1 MELFGFEIVKKKED
15 EAKQQPDRLQT
26 FAPEIK
32 DDGAVVVAEG
42 GVFGTYLDLEGS
54 ARTESDLVAKYR
66 EMSLQPEI
74 ELAVDNIVNDF
85 VSYDSDQKLVDIV
98 LDDLQY
104 GTKVKDKIREEFE
117 NILEMFDFN
126 NTGYDIVKRWYIDGR
141 LYYHMI
147 IDEQNP
153 RQGIQEIRYIDP
165 RKIRKIREV
174 KRVRKTGKV
183 STAGQQVHTL
193 ETKQEYF
200 MYSERGFNAGTK
212 AGVSTTSYQ
221 PSAAG
226 STGIRISTDSIIHL
240 TSGLMDASNQMV
252 LSYLHKAIKPLNQLR
267 TLEDATV
274 IYRISRAPE
283 RRIFYIDVG
292 NLPKIKAEQY
302 LRDMMVRHKNRLV
315 YDATTGDIRD
325 DRKFMTMLEDFWLP
339 RREGGKGTE
348 ITTLPGGENLGEMDD
363 VLYFQKR
370 LYKSLGIPV
379 SRLESEGGFNLGRAA
394 EITRDELTFN
404 KFIDR
409 LRLRFSNLFKEALKK
424 QLILKGVISES
435 ESREIFS
442 KIRFDFMRDS
452 YFTELKEAELL
463 TNRITLLTLM
473 DPYIGKYYSHEYI
486 RAKVLHQSEEEM
498 QQIDKELE
506 KEHKADLDLQNT
518 QIDAGLDP
526 SGGFGGGGG
535 GADDEGGPPQPPAG
549 PPKPAQQ
556 PKPAQPAPKNQQV
569 PSK

>member
-1 MELFGFEIVKKKED
+1 MAQLFGFEIVKKKE
-15 EAKQQPDRLQT
+15 EIEKAQPDRLQT

-54 ARTESDLVAKYR
+54 ARSEADLVAKYR
-66 EMSLQPEI
+66 EMSLQPEVESAI
-74 ELAVDNIVNDF
+74 DDIVNEF

-98 LDDLQY
+98 LDDLEY
-104 GTKVKDKIREEFE
+104 SEKVKNKIREEFK
-117 NILEMFDFN
+117 NIVQLLDFN
-126 NTGYDIVKRWYIDGR
+126 NNGYDIIRRWYIDGR
-141 LYYHMI
+141 LYFHI
-147 IDEQNP
+147 VIDTDQP
-153 RQGIQEIRYIDP
+153 RQGIQELRYIDP

-174 KRVRKTGKV
+174 KRARRNAQAAI
-183 STAGQQVHTL
+183 AGQPVTTL

-200 MYSERGFNAGTK
+200 MYSERGFNAGVK
-212 AGVSTTSYQ
+212 AGVSSTSYQ

-226 STGIRISTDSIIHL
+226 SATGIRIATDSIIHV

-348 ITTLPGGENLGEMDD
+348 ITTLPGGQNLGEMDD

-370 LYKSLGIPV
+370 LYKSLGVPV
-379 SRLESEGGFNLGRAA
+379 SRIENEGGFNLGRAA
-394 EITRDELTFN
+394 EISRDELKFG

-409 LRLRFSNLFKEALKK
+409 MRMRFAILFKEALKK
-424 QLILKGVISES
+424 QLILKGIISEG
-435 ESREIFS
+435 ESSEIFS

-452 YFTELKEAELL
+452 FFTELKESEML
-463 TNRITLLTLM
+463 TSRLAILQQM
-473 DPYIGKYYSHEYI
+473 DPYIGKFFSNQYI
-486 RAKVLHQSEEEM
+486 RTKVLRHSEDEIKE
-498 QQIDKELE
+498 IDKEI
-506 KEHKADLDLQNT
+506 ADEAAADIKLQ
-518 QIDAGLDP
+518 DALNGAGIQQNNGMMPAGQEDNDP
-526 SGGFGGGGG
+526 
-535 GADDEGGPPQPPAG
+535 APPQ
-549 PPKPAQQ
+549 
-556 PKPAQPAPKNQQV
+556 
-569 PSK
+569 

>member
-1 MELFGFEIVKKKED
+1 MAQLFGFEIVRKKEA
-15 EAKQQPDRLQT
+15 EEKAQPDRLVT

-66 EMSLQPEI
+66 EMSLQPEVESAI
-74 ELAVDNIVNDF
+74 DDIVNEF
-85 VSYDSDQKLVDIV
+85 VSYDSDYKLVDIN
-98 LDDLQY
+98 LDDLEF
-104 GTKVKDKIREEFE
+104 GNKVKDKIREEFK
-117 NILEMFDFN
+117 NIVQLLDFN
-126 NTGYDIVKRWYIDGR
+126 NSGYEIVRRWYIDGR
-141 LYYHMI
+141 LYYHAI
-147 IDEQNP
+147 IDVQNP
-153 RQGIQEIRYIDP
+153 REGIQEIRYIDP
-165 RKIRKIREV
+165 RKIRKIREI
-174 KRVRKTGKV
+174 KRVRRNSQA
-183 STAGQQVHTL
+183 STAGQQVHTT
-193 ETKQEYF
+193 ETKQEYY
-200 MYSERGFNAGTK
+200 MYSERGFSGGTR

-221 PSAAG
+221 PAAAG
-226 STGIRISTDSIIHL
+226 STGIRIATDSIIHV

-348 ITTLPGGENLGEMDD
+348 ITTLPGGQNLGEIED
-363 VLYFQKR
+363 VLYFQKKM
-370 LYKSLGIPV
+370 YKSLGVPV

-394 EITRDELTFN
+394 EITRDELKFG

-409 LRLRFSNLFKEALKK
+409 MRLRFANLFKEALKK
-424 QLILKGVISES
+424 QLILKGVISEE
-435 ESREIFS
+435 ESNEIFS
-442 KIRFDFMRDS
+442 NIRFDFMRDG
-452 YFTELKEAELL
+452 YFTELKEAEIL
-463 TNRITLLTLM
+463 TNRLALAQSM
-473 DPYIGKYYSHEYI
+473 EQYVGKYYSHQYM
-486 RAKVLHQSEEEM
+486 RTKVLHQSEEEM
-498 QQIDKELE
+498 DQIDKEMGE
-506 KEHKADLDLQNT
+506 EHQANIKLQ
-518 QIDAGLDP
+518 QALIDAGQDP
-526 SGGFGGGGG
+526 NAPP
-535 GADDEGGPPQPPAG
+535 GADQQGEQEPPPE
-549 PPKPAQQ
+549 QQ
-556 PKPAQPAPKNQQV
+556 Q
-569 PSK
+569 

>member
-1 MELFGFEIVKKKED
+1 MAQLFGFEIVRKKEA
-15 EAKQQPDRLQT
+15 EEKAQPDRLVT

-66 EMSLQPEI
+66 EMSLQPEVESAI
-74 ELAVDNIVNDF
+74 DDIVNEF
-85 VSYDSDQKLVDIV
+85 VSYDSDYKLVDIN
-98 LDDLQY
+98 LDDLEF
-104 GTKVKDKIREEFE
+104 GNKVKDKIREEFKT
-117 NILEMFDFN
+117 IVQLLDFN
-126 NTGYDIVKRWYIDGR
+126 NSGYEIVRRWYIDGR
-141 LYYHMI
+141 LYYHAI
-147 IDEQNP
+147 IDVQNP
-153 RQGIQEIRYIDP
+153 REGIQEIRYIDP
-165 RKIRKIREV
+165 RKIRKIREI
-174 KRVRKTGKV
+174 KRVRRNSQA
-183 STAGQQVHTL
+183 STAGQQVHTT
-193 ETKQEYF
+193 ETKQEYY
-200 MYSERGFNAGTK
+200 MYSERGFSGGTR

-221 PSAAG
+221 PAAAG
-226 STGIRISTDSIIHL
+226 STGIRIATDSIIHV

-348 ITTLPGGENLGEMDD
+348 ITTLPGGQNLGEIED
-363 VLYFQKR
+363 VLYFQKKM
-370 LYKSLGIPV
+370 YKSLGVPV

-394 EITRDELTFN
+394 EITRDELKFG

-409 LRLRFSNLFKEALKK
+409 MRLRFANLFKEALKK
-424 QLILKGVISES
+424 QLILKGVISEE
-435 ESREIFS
+435 ESNDIFS
-442 KIRFDFMRDS
+442 NIRFDFMRDG
-452 YFTELKEAELL
+452 YFTELKEAEIL
-463 TNRITLLTLM
+463 TNRLGLAQQM
-473 DPYIGKYYSHEYI
+473 EPYIGKYYSHQYM
-486 RAKVLHQSEEEM
+486 RTKVLHQSEEEM
-498 QQIDKELE
+498 DQIDKEMGE
-506 KEHKADLDLQNT
+506 EHQANIKLQ
-518 QIDAGLDP
+518 QALIDAGQDP
-526 SGGFGGGGG
+526 NAPP
-535 GADDEGGPPQPPAG
+535 GAGQQGDQEPPPE
-549 PPKPAQQ
+549 QQ
-556 PKPAQPAPKNQQV
+556 
-569 PSK
+569 

>member
-1 MELFGFEIVKKKED
+1 MAQLFGFEIVRKKEA
-15 EAKQQPDRLQT
+15 EEKAQPDRLVT

-66 EMSLQPEI
+66 EMSLQPEVESAI
-74 ELAVDNIVNDF
+74 DDIVNEF
-85 VSYDSDQKLVDIV
+85 VSYDSDYKLVDIN
-98 LDDLQY
+98 LDDLEF
-104 GTKVKDKIREEFE
+104 GNKVKDKIREEFKT
-117 NILEMFDFN
+117 IVQLLDFN
-126 NTGYDIVKRWYIDGR
+126 NIGYEIVRRWYIDGR
-141 LYYHMI
+141 LYYHAI
-147 IDEQNP
+147 IDVQNP
-153 RQGIQEIRYIDP
+153 REGIQEIRYIDP
-165 RKIRKIREV
+165 RKIRKIREI
-174 KRVRKTGKV
+174 KRVRRNSQA
-183 STAGQQVHTL
+183 STAGQQVHTT
-193 ETKQEYF
+193 ETKQEYY
-200 MYSERGFNAGTK
+200 MYSERGFSGGTR

-221 PSAAG
+221 PAAAG
-226 STGIRISTDSIIHL
+226 STGIRIATDSIIHV

-348 ITTLPGGENLGEMDD
+348 ITTLPGGQNLGEIDD
-363 VLYFQKR
+363 VLYFQKKM
-370 LYKSLGIPV
+370 YKSLGVPV

-394 EITRDELTFN
+394 EITRDELKFG

-409 LRLRFSNLFKEALKK
+409 MRLRFANLFKEALKK
-424 QLILKGVISES
+424 QLILKGVISEE
-435 ESREIFS
+435 ESNDIFS
-442 KIRFDFMRDS
+442 NIRFDFMRDG
-452 YFTELKEAELL
+452 YFTELKEAEIL
-463 TNRITLLTLM
+463 TNRLGLAQQM
-473 DPYIGKYYSHEYI
+473 EPYVGKYYSHQYM
-486 RAKVLHQSEEEM
+486 RTKVLHQSEEEIE
-498 QQIDKELE
+498 QIDKELLD
-506 KEHKADLDLQNT
+506 EHEADMKLQQAQN
-518 QIDAGLDP
+518 DAGMNPDP
-526 SGGFGGGGG
+526 M
-535 GADDEGGPPQPPAG
+535 AG
-549 PPKPAQQ
+549 QQ
-556 PKPAQPAPKNQQV
+556 NQAEEPAPQQ
-569 PSK
+569 

>member
-1 MELFGFEIVKKKED
+1 MAQLFGFEIVRKKEA
-15 EAKQQPDRLQT
+15 EEKAQPDRLVT

-66 EMSLQPEI
+66 EMSLQPEVESAI
-74 ELAVDNIVNDF
+74 DDIVNEF
-85 VSYDSDQKLVDIV
+85 VSYDSDYKLVDIN
-98 LDDLQY
+98 LDDLEY
-104 GTKVKDKIREEFE
+104 GNKVKDKIREEFKS
-117 NILEMFDFN
+117 IVQLLDFN
-126 NTGYDIVKRWYIDGR
+126 NMGYDIVRRWYIDGR
-141 LYYHMI
+141 LYYHAI
-147 IDEQNP
+147 IDVENP
-153 RQGIQEIRYIDP
+153 REGIQEIRYIDP
-165 RKIRKIREV
+165 RKIRKIREI
-174 KRVRKTGKV
+174 KRVRRNSQA
-183 STAGQQVHTL
+183 STAGQQVHTT
-193 ETKQEYF
+193 ETKQEYY
-200 MYSERGFNAGTK
+200 MYSERGFSGGTR

-221 PSAAG
+221 PAAAG
-226 STGIRISTDSIIHL
+226 STGIRIATDSIIHV

-348 ITTLPGGENLGEMDD
+348 ITTLPGGQNLGEIDD
-363 VLYFQKR
+363 VLYFQKKM
-370 LYKSLGIPV
+370 YKSLGVPV

-394 EITRDELTFN
+394 EITRDELKFG

-409 LRLRFSNLFKEALKK
+409 MRLRFSNLFKEALKK
-424 QLILKGVISES
+424 QLILKGVISEE
-435 ESREIFS
+435 ESNDIFS
-442 KIRFDFMRDS
+442 NIRFDFMRDG
-452 YFTELKEAELL
+452 YFTELKEAEIL
-463 TNRITLLTLM
+463 TNRLGLAQQM
-473 DPYIGKYYSHEYI
+473 EPYIGKYYSHQYM

-498 QQIDKELE
+498 DQIDKEMGE
-506 KEHKADLDLQNT
+506 EHQANIKLQ
-518 QIDAGLDP
+518 QALIDAGQDP
-526 SGGFGGGGG
+526 NAPP
-535 GADDEGGPPQPPAG
+535 GAGQQGEQEPPPE
-549 PPKPAQQ
+549 QQ
-556 PKPAQPAPKNQQV
+556 Q
-569 PSK
+569 

>member
-1 MELFGFEIVKKKED
+1 MAQLFGFEIVRKKEA
-15 EAKQQPDRLQT
+15 EEKAQPDRLVT

-66 EMSLQPEI
+66 EMSLQPEVESAI
-74 ELAVDNIVNDF
+74 DDIVNEF
-85 VSYDSDQKLVDIV
+85 VSYDSDYKLVDIN
-98 LDDLQY
+98 LDDLEF
-104 GTKVKDKIREEFE
+104 GNKVKDKIREEFK
-117 NILEMFDFN
+117 NIVQLLDFN
-126 NTGYDIVKRWYIDGR
+126 NSGYEIVRRWYIDGR
-141 LYYHMI
+141 LYYHAI
-147 IDEQNP
+147 IDVQNP
-153 RQGIQEIRYIDP
+153 REGIQEIRYIDP
-165 RKIRKIREV
+165 RKIRKIREI
-174 KRVRKTGKV
+174 KRVRRNSQA
-183 STAGQQVHTL
+183 STAGQQVHTT
-193 ETKQEYF
+193 ETKQEYY
-200 MYSERGFNAGTK
+200 MYSERGFSGGTR

-221 PSAAG
+221 PAAAG
-226 STGIRISTDSIIHL
+226 STGIRIATDSIIHV

-348 ITTLPGGENLGEMDD
+348 ITTLPGGQNLGEIDD
-363 VLYFQKR
+363 VLYFQKKM
-370 LYKSLGIPV
+370 YKSLGVPV

-394 EITRDELTFN
+394 EITRDELKFG

-409 LRLRFSNLFKEALKK
+409 MRMRFSNLFKEALKK
-424 QLILKGVISES
+424 QLILKGVISEE
-435 ESREIFS
+435 ESNEIFS
-442 KIRFDFMRDS
+442 NIRFDFMRDG
-452 YFTELKEAELL
+452 YFTELKEAEIL
-463 TNRITLLTLM
+463 TNRLALAQSM
-473 DPYIGKYYSHEYI
+473 EQYVGKYYSHQYM
-486 RAKVLHQSEEEM
+486 RTKVLHQSEEEM
-498 QQIDKELE
+498 DQIDKEMGE
-506 KEHKADLDLQNT
+506 EHQANIKLQ
-518 QIDAGLDP
+518 QALIDAGQDP
-526 SGGFGGGGG
+526 NAPP
-535 GADDEGGPPQPPAG
+535 GAGQQGDQEPPPE
-549 PPKPAQQ
+549 QQ
-556 PKPAQPAPKNQQV
+556 
-569 PSK
+569 

>member
-1 MELFGFEIVKKKED
+1 MAQLFGFEITRKKEA
-15 EAKQQPDRLQT
+15 EEKAQPDRLVT

-66 EMSLQPEI
+66 EMSLQPEVESAI
-74 ELAVDNIVNDF
+74 DDIVNEF

-98 LDDLQY
+98 LDDLEY
-104 GTKVKDKIREEFE
+104 GDKVKNKIRDEFN
-117 NILEMFDFN
+117 NIVQLLDFN
-126 NTGYDIVKRWYIDGR
+126 NTGYELVRRWYIDGR
-141 LYYHMI
+141 MYYHAI
-147 IDEQNP
+147 IDIKNP
-153 RQGIQEIRYIDP
+153 REGIQELRYIDP

-174 KRVRKTGKV
+174 KRVRRNAQA
-183 STAGQQVHTL
+183 STAGQQVHTT

-200 MYSERGFNAGTK
+200 MYSERGFSGGTR

-226 STGIRISTDSIIHL
+226 STGIRIATDSIIHV

-348 ITTLPGGENLGEMDD
+348 ITTLPGGQNLGEIED
-363 VLYFQKR
+363 VLYFQKKM
-370 LYKSLGIPV
+370 YKSLGVPV

-394 EITRDELTFN
+394 EITRDELKFS

-409 LRLRFSNLFKEALKK
+409 MRLRFSNLFKEALKK
-424 QLILKGVISES
+424 QLILKGIISEE
-435 ESREIFS
+435 ESAEIFS

-452 YFTELKEAELL
+452 YFTELKEAEMLTGRLALL
-463 TNRITLLTLM
+463 QQM
-473 DPYIGKYYSHEYI
+473 DPYVGKYFSNEFV
-486 RAKVLHQSEEEM
+486 RTKVLRQSEEEM
-498 QQIDKELE
+498 KQIDKEIAD
-506 KEHKADLDLQNT
+506 EHEADLNVQKT
-518 QIDAGLDP
+518 MADAGISANVP
-526 SGGFGGGGG
+526 PPPGMQ
-535 GADDEGGPPQPPAG
+535 DEEPQ
-549 PPKPAQQ
+549 
-556 PKPAQPAPKNQQV
+556 
-569 PSK
+569 

>member
-1 MELFGFEIVKKKED
+1 MAQLFGFEIVRKKEA
-15 EAKQQPDRLQT
+15 EEKAQPDRLVT

-66 EMSLQPEI
+66 EMSLQPEVESAI
-74 ELAVDNIVNDF
+74 DDIVNEF
-85 VSYDSDQKLVDIV
+85 VSYDSDYKLVDIN
-98 LDDLQY
+98 LDDLEF
-104 GTKVKDKIREEFE
+104 GNKVKDKIREEFK
-117 NILEMFDFN
+117 NIVQLLDFN
-126 NTGYDIVKRWYIDGR
+126 NMGYDIVRRWYIDGR
-141 LYYHMI
+141 LYYHAI
-147 IDEQNP
+147 IDVQNP
-153 RQGIQEIRYIDP
+153 REGIQEIRYIDP

-174 KRVRKTGKV
+174 KRVRRNSQA
-183 STAGQQVHTL
+183 STAGQQVHTT
-193 ETKQEYF
+193 ETKQEYY
-200 MYSERGFNAGTK
+200 MYSERGFSGGTR

-221 PSAAG
+221 PAAAG
-226 STGIRISTDSIIHL
+226 STGIRIATDSIIHV

-348 ITTLPGGENLGEMDD
+348 ITTLPGGQNLGEIED
-363 VLYFQKR
+363 VLYFQKKM
-370 LYKSLGIPV
+370 YKSLGVPV

-394 EITRDELTFN
+394 EITRDELKFG

-409 LRLRFSNLFKEALKK
+409 MRMRFSNLFKEALKK
-424 QLILKGVISES
+424 QLILKGVISEE
-435 ESREIFS
+435 ESNDIFS
-442 KIRFDFMRDS
+442 NIRFDFMRDG
-452 YFTELKEAELL
+452 YFTELKEAEIL
-463 TNRITLLTLM
+463 TNRLGLAQQM
-473 DPYIGKYYSHEYI
+473 EPYIGKYYSHQYM
-486 RAKVLHQSEEEM
+486 RTKVLHQSEEEM
-498 QQIDKELE
+498 DQIDKEMGE
-506 KEHKADLDLQNT
+506 EHQANINLQ
-518 QIDAGLDP
+518 QALIDAGQDP
-526 SGGFGGGGG
+526 NAPPGGEEDPQQAGQ
-535 GADDEGGPPQPPAG
+535 PPQ
-549 PPKPAQQ
+549 Q
-556 PKPAQPAPKNQQV
+556 
-569 PSK
+569 

>member
-1 MELFGFEIVKKKED
+1 MAQLFGFEIVRKKEA
-15 EAKQQPDRLQT
+15 EEKAQPDRLVT

-66 EMSLQPEI
+66 EMSLQPEVESAI
-74 ELAVDNIVNDF
+74 DDIVNEF
-85 VSYDSDQKLVDIV
+85 VSYDSDYKLVDIN
-98 LDDLQY
+98 LDDLEF
-104 GTKVKDKIREEFE
+104 GNKVKDKIREEFKT
-117 NILEMFDFN
+117 IVQLLDFN
-126 NTGYDIVKRWYIDGR
+126 SMGYDIVRRWYIDGR
-141 LYYHMI
+141 LYYHAI
-147 IDEQNP
+147 IDVQNP
-153 RQGIQEIRYIDP
+153 REGIQEIRYIDP

-174 KRVRKTGKV
+174 KRVRRNSQA
-183 STAGQQVHTL
+183 STAGQQVHTT
-193 ETKQEYF
+193 ETKQEYY
-200 MYSERGFNAGTK
+200 MYSERGFGGGTR

-226 STGIRISTDSIIHL
+226 STGIRIATDSIIHV

-348 ITTLPGGENLGEMDD
+348 ITTLPGGQNLGEIED
-363 VLYFQKR
+363 VVYFQKKM
-370 LYKSLGIPV
+370 YKSLGVPI

-394 EITRDELTFN
+394 EITRDELKFG

-409 LRLRFSNLFKEALKK
+409 MRLRFANLFKEALKK
-424 QLILKGVISES
+424 QLILKGVISEE
-435 ESREIFS
+435 ESNDLFS
-442 KIRFDFMRDS
+442 KIRFDFMRDG
-452 YFTELKEAELL
+452 YFTELKEAEIL
-463 TNRITLLTLM
+463 TNRLGLAQQM
-473 DPYIGKYYSHEYI
+473 EPYIGKYYSHQYM
-486 RAKVLHQSEEEM
+486 RTKVFHQTEEEIE
-498 QQIDKELE
+498 QIDKELLD
-506 KEHKADLDLQNT
+506 EHEADMKLQQAQN
-518 QIDAGLDP
+518 DAGMNADP
-526 SGGFGGGGG
+526 MAAGQQDQG
-535 GADDEGGPPQPPAG
+535 EPPPE
-549 PPKPAQQ
+549 QQ
-556 PKPAQPAPKNQQV
+556 Q
-569 PSK
+569 

>member
-1 MELFGFEIVKKKED
+1 MAQLFGFEIVRKKEA
-15 EAKQQPDRLQT
+15 EEKAQPDRLVT

-66 EMSLQPEI
+66 EMSLQPEVESAI
-74 ELAVDNIVNDF
+74 DDIVNEF
-85 VSYDSDQKLVDIV
+85 VSYDSDYKLVDIN
-98 LDDLQY
+98 LDDLEF
-104 GTKVKDKIREEFE
+104 GNKVKDKIREEFK
-117 NILEMFDFN
+117 NIVQLLDFN
-126 NTGYDIVKRWYIDGR
+126 NSGYEIVRRWYIDGR
-141 LYYHMI
+141 LYYHAI
-147 IDEQNP
+147 IDVQNP
-153 RQGIQEIRYIDP
+153 REGIQEIRYIDP
-165 RKIRKIREV
+165 RKIRKIREI
-174 KRVRKTGKV
+174 KRVRRNSQA
-183 STAGQQVHTL
+183 STAGQQVHTT
-193 ETKQEYF
+193 ETKQEYY
-200 MYSERGFNAGTK
+200 MYSERGFSGGTR

-221 PSAAG
+221 PAAAG
-226 STGIRISTDSIIHL
+226 STGIRIATDSIIHV

-348 ITTLPGGENLGEMDD
+348 ITTLPGGQNLGEIDD
-363 VLYFQKR
+363 VLYFQKKM
-370 LYKSLGIPV
+370 YKSLGVPV

-394 EITRDELTFN
+394 EITRDELKFG

-409 LRLRFSNLFKEALKK
+409 MRLRFANLFKEALKK
-424 QLILKGVISES
+424 QLILKGVISEE
-435 ESREIFS
+435 ESNDIFS
-442 KIRFDFMRDS
+442 NIRFDFMRDG
-452 YFTELKEAELL
+452 YFTELKEAEIL
-463 TNRITLLTLM
+463 TNRLGLAQQM
-473 DPYIGKYYSHEYI
+473 EPYVGKYYSHQYM
-486 RAKVLHQSEEEM
+486 RTKVLHQSEEEM
-498 QQIDKELE
+498 DQIDKEMGE
-506 KEHKADLDLQNT
+506 EHQANIKLQ
-518 QIDAGLDP
+518 QALIDAGQDP
-526 SGGFGGGGG
+526 NAPP
-535 GADDEGGPPQPPAG
+535 GAGQQGDQEPPPE
-549 PPKPAQQ
+549 QQ
-556 PKPAQPAPKNQQV
+556 
-569 PSK
+569 

>member
-1 MELFGFEIVKKKED
+1 MAELFGFEIVRKKEA
-15 EAKQQPDRLQT
+15 EEKAQPDRLVT

-66 EMSLQPEI
+66 EMSLQPEVESAI
-74 ELAVDNIVNDF
+74 DDIVNEF
-85 VSYDSDQKLVDIV
+85 VSYDSEQKLVDIV
-98 LDDLQY
+98 LDDLEF
-104 GTKVKDKIREEFE
+104 GNKVKDKIRDEF
-117 NILEMFDFN
+117 NTILQMLDFN
-126 NTGYDIVKRWYIDGR
+126 TSGYEIIRRWYVDGR
-141 LYYHMI
+141 LYYHTI
-147 IDEQNP
+147 IDIQNP
-153 RQGIQEIRYIDP
+153 REGIQEIRYIDP
-165 RKIRKIREV
+165 RKIRKIREI
-174 KRVRKTGKV
+174 KRVRRNSQA
-183 STAGQQVHTL
+183 STAGQQVHTT

-200 MYSERGFNAGTK
+200 MYSERGFSGGTRS
-212 AGVSTTSYQ
+212 GVSTTSYQ
-221 PSAAG
+221 PAAAG
-226 STGIRISTDSIIHL
+226 STGIRIATDSIIHV

-348 ITTLPGGENLGEMDD
+348 ITTLPGGQNLGEIED
-363 VLYFQKR
+363 VVYFQKKM
-370 LYKSLGIPV
+370 YKSLGVPI

-394 EITRDELTFN
+394 EITRDELKFG

-409 LRLRFSNLFKEALKK
+409 MRLRFSNLFKEALKK
-424 QLILKGVISES
+424 QLILKGIISEE
-435 ESREIFS
+435 ESVEIFS

-452 YFTELKEAELL
+452 YFTELKEAEVL
-463 TNRITLLTLM
+463 TNRLTLAQQM
-473 DPYIGKYYSHEYI
+473 EPYIGKYFSHQYM
-486 RAKVLHQSEEEM
+486 RTKVLHQSEEEIE
-498 QQIDKELE
+498 QIDKELLDE
-506 KEHKADLDLQNT
+506 QEADMKLQ
-518 QIDAGLDP
+518 QAQADAGMNP
-526 SGGFGGGGG
+526 NPM
-535 GADDEGGPPQPPAG
+535 APQDQG
-549 PPKPAQQ
+549 EE
-556 PKPAQPAPKNQQV
+556 PAPQQ
-569 PSK
+569 

>member
-1 MELFGFEIVKKKED
+1 MELFGFEIVKKKE
-15 EAKQQPDRLQT
+15 EIEKAQPDRLAT
-26 FAPEIK
+26 FSPEIK

-66 EMSLQPEI
+66 EMSLQPEVEAAI
-74 ELAVDNIVNDF
+74 DDVVNDF
-85 VSYDSDQKLVDIV
+85 VNYDSDYKLVDIV
-98 LDDLQY
+98 LENLDY
-104 GTKVKDKIREEFE
+104 GAKVKDKIREEFE
-117 NILEMFDFN
+117 NILQMLDFN
-126 NTGYDIVKRWYIDGR
+126 NSGYDIVKRWYIDGR
-141 LYYHMI
+141 MYYHAI

-153 RQGIQEIRYIDP
+153 RAGIQQIRYIDP

-174 KRVRKTGKV
+174 KVVRKNAKV
-183 STAGQQVHTL
+183 SAAGQQAISL

-200 MYSERGFNAGTK
+200 MYSEKGFSGGTR

-226 STGIRISTDSIIHL
+226 STGMRIAPDSIIHI

-274 IYRISRAPE
+274 IYRIARAPE

-302 LRDMMVRHKNRLV
+302 LRDMMVKHKNRLV

-348 ITTLPGGENLGEMDD
+348 ITTLPGGQNLGEMDD

-370 LYKSLGIPV
+370 LYKSLGVPV
-379 SRLESEGGFNLGRAA
+379 SRLESEGGFNIGRAA
-394 EITRDELTFN
+394 EITRDELKFG

-409 LRLRFSNLFKEALKK
+409 LRLRFSALFKEALKK
-424 QLILKGVISES
+424 QLVLKGIISQE
-435 ESREIFS
+435 EAVDIFS

-452 YFTELKEAELL
+452 YFTELKEAEMM
-463 TNRITLLTLM
+463 TNRLSLAQAAE
-473 DPYIGKYYSHEYI
+473 PYVGKYYSHHYVRSNI
-486 RAKVLHQSEEEM
+486 LRQTEEDMKENDE
-498 QQIDKELE
+498 QIAEDQKANMELQ
-506 KEHKADLDLQNT
+506 KYNMS
-518 QIDAGLDP
+518 IGAGQPAIEDGQP
-526 SGGFGGGGG
+526 AEQESQ
-535 GADDEGGPPQPPAG
+535 EPPQ
-549 PPKPAQQ
+549 
-556 PKPAQPAPKNQQV
+556 
-569 PSK
+569 

>member
-1 MELFGFEIVKKKED
+1 MAQLFGFEIVRKKEA
-15 EAKQQPDRLQT
+15 EEKAQPDRLVT

-66 EMSLQPEI
+66 EMSLQPEVESAI
-74 ELAVDNIVNDF
+74 DDIVNEF
-85 VSYDSDQKLVDIV
+85 VSYDSDYKLVDIN
-98 LDDLQY
+98 LDDLEF
-104 GTKVKDKIREEFE
+104 GNKVKDKIREEFKG
-117 NILEMFDFN
+117 IVQLLDFN
-126 NTGYDIVKRWYIDGR
+126 NMGYDIVRRWYIDGR
-141 LYYHMI
+141 LYYHAI
-147 IDEQNP
+147 IDVQNP
-153 RQGIQEIRYIDP
+153 REGIQEIRYIDP

-174 KRVRKTGKV
+174 KRVRRNSQA
-183 STAGQQVHTL
+183 STAGQQVHTT
-193 ETKQEYF
+193 ETKQEYY
-200 MYSERGFNAGTK
+200 MYSERGFSGGTR

-221 PSAAG
+221 PAAAG
-226 STGIRISTDSIIHL
+226 STGIRIATDSIIHV

-348 ITTLPGGENLGEMDD
+348 ITTLPGGQNLGEIDD
-363 VLYFQKR
+363 VLYFQKKM
-370 LYKSLGIPV
+370 YKSLGVPV

-394 EITRDELTFN
+394 EITRDELKFG

-409 LRLRFSNLFKEALKK
+409 MRLRFANLFKEALKK
-424 QLILKGVISES
+424 QLILKGVISEE
-435 ESREIFS
+435 ESNDIFS
-442 KIRFDFMRDS
+442 NIRFDFMRDG
-452 YFTELKEAELL
+452 YFTELKEAEIL
-463 TNRITLLTLM
+463 TNRLGLAQQM
-473 DPYIGKYYSHEYI
+473 EPYIGKYYSHQYM
-486 RAKVLHQSEEEM
+486 RTKVLHQSEEEM
-498 QQIDKELE
+498 DQIDKEMGE
-506 KEHKADLDLQNT
+506 EHQANIKLQ
-518 QIDAGLDP
+518 QALIDAGQDP
-526 SGGFGGGGG
+526 NAPPGGEEDPQQAGQ
-535 GADDEGGPPQPPAG
+535 PPQ
-549 PPKPAQQ
+549 Q
-556 PKPAQPAPKNQQV
+556 
-569 PSK
+569 

>member
-1 MELFGFEIVKKKED
+1 MAQLFGFEIVRKKEA
-15 EAKQQPDRLQT
+15 EEKAQPDRLVT

-66 EMSLQPEI
+66 EMSLQPEVESAI
-74 ELAVDNIVNDF
+74 DDIVNEF
-85 VSYDSDQKLVDIV
+85 VSYDSDYKLVDIN
-98 LDDLQY
+98 LDDLEF
-104 GTKVKDKIREEFE
+104 GNKVKDKIREEFKT
-117 NILEMFDFN
+117 IVQLLDFN
-126 NTGYDIVKRWYIDGR
+126 NMGYDIVRRWYIDGR
-141 LYYHMI
+141 LYYHAI
-147 IDEQNP
+147 IDVQNP
-153 RQGIQEIRYIDP
+153 REGIQEIRYIDP

-174 KRVRKTGKV
+174 KRVRRNSQA
-183 STAGQQVHTL
+183 STAGQQVHTT
-193 ETKQEYF
+193 EIKQEYY
-200 MYSERGFNAGTK
+200 MYSERGFSGGTR

-221 PSAAG
+221 PTAAG
-226 STGIRISTDSIIHL
+226 STGIRIATDSIIHV

-348 ITTLPGGENLGEMDD
+348 ITTLPGGQNLGEIDD
-363 VLYFQKR
+363 VLYFQKKM
-370 LYKSLGIPV
+370 YKSLGVPV

-394 EITRDELTFN
+394 EITRDELKFG

-409 LRLRFSNLFKEALKK
+409 MRLRFANLFKEALKK
-424 QLILKGVISES
+424 QLILKGVISEE
-435 ESREIFS
+435 ESNNILNN
-442 KIRFDFMRDS
+442 IRFDFMRDS
-452 YFTELKEAELL
+452 YFTELKEAEML
-463 TNRITLLTLM
+463 TNRLNIMQLV
-473 DPYIGKYYSHEYI
+473 DPYIGKYYSHEYV
-486 RAKVLHQSEEEM
+486 RTKVLRQSEEEM
-498 QQIDKELE
+498 DQIDKEMGE
-506 KEHKADLDLQNT
+506 EHQANIKLQ
-518 QIDAGLDP
+518 QALIDAGQDP
-526 SGGFGGGGG
+526 NAPPGGEE
-535 GADDEGGPPQPPAG
+535 DPQQAG
-549 PPKPAQQ
+549 QPQQ
-556 PKPAQPAPKNQQV
+556 
-569 PSK
+569 

>member
-1 MELFGFEIVKKKED
+1 MAQLFGFEIVRKKEA
-15 EAKQQPDRLQT
+15 EEKAQPDRLVT

-66 EMSLQPEI
+66 EMSLQPEVESAI
-74 ELAVDNIVNDF
+74 DDIVNEF
-85 VSYDSDQKLVDIV
+85 VSYDSDYKLVDIN
-98 LDDLQY
+98 LDDLEF
-104 GTKVKDKIREEFE
+104 GNKVKDKIREEFK
-117 NILEMFDFN
+117 NIVQLLDFN
-126 NTGYDIVKRWYIDGR
+126 NMGYDIVRRWYIDGR
-141 LYYHMI
+141 LYYHAI
-147 IDEQNP
+147 IDVQNP
-153 RQGIQEIRYIDP
+153 REGIQEIRYIDP

-174 KRVRKTGKV
+174 KRVRRNSQA
-183 STAGQQVHTL
+183 STAGQQVHTT
-193 ETKQEYF
+193 ETKQEYY
-200 MYSERGFNAGTK
+200 MYSERGFSGGTR

-221 PSAAG
+221 PAAAG
-226 STGIRISTDSIIHL
+226 STGIRIATDSIIHV

-348 ITTLPGGENLGEMDD
+348 ITTLPGGQNLGEIED
-363 VLYFQKR
+363 VLYFQKKM
-370 LYKSLGIPV
+370 YKSLGVPV

-394 EITRDELTFN
+394 EITRDELKFG

-409 LRLRFSNLFKEALKK
+409 MRMRFSNLFKEALKK
-424 QLILKGVISES
+424 QLILKGVISEE
-435 ESREIFS
+435 ESNDIFS
-442 KIRFDFMRDS
+442 NIRFDFMRDG
-452 YFTELKEAELL
+452 YFTELKEAEIL
-463 TNRITLLTLM
+463 TNRLGLAQQM
-473 DPYIGKYYSHEYI
+473 EPYIGKYYSHQYM
-486 RAKVLHQSEEEM
+486 RTKVLHQSEEEM
-498 QQIDKELE
+498 DQIDKEMGE
-506 KEHKADLDLQNT
+506 EHQANINLQ
-518 QIDAGLDP
+518 QALIDAGQDP
-526 SGGFGGGGG
+526 NAPPGGEEDPQQ
-535 GADDEGGPPQPPAG
+535 AGPPQ
-549 PPKPAQQ
+549 Q
-556 PKPAQPAPKNQQV
+556 
-569 PSK
+569 